1 MDKIML
7 IPDSSDDEVWF
18 SDPDISASATQSGER
33 KTQTWAIAIESNN
46 AEHYMN
52 KQRDVYKRRNCA
64 NVKYFHGFILFP
76 SKLSF

>member
-33 KTQTWAIAIESNN
+33 KTQTWMIAIESNN
-46 AEHYMN
+46 AEHTWTNNGMYIN
-52 KQRDVYKRRNCA
+52 DVTA
-64 NVKYFHGFILFP
+64 QM
-76 SKLSF
+76 

>member
-18 SDPDISASATQSGER
+18 SDTDVAASGTQSGER

-46 AEHYMN
+46 AEHTE
-52 KQRDVYKRRNCA
+52 QITGC
-64 NVKYFHGFILFP
+64 I
-76 SKLSF
+76 